1 MAMIIAVDFDGIL
14 CENTFPKIGKPYYP
28 MISFVRELM
37 DEGYEVVLWTSRV
50 EQQLDEA
57 VAWCEDR
64 GLHFCAVNDNA
75 PSNKKKYEGV
85 YSTPTRKIF
94 ADIYIDDHNPVFILW
109 AHRDHGTD
117 GAIEQCINQVKEV
130 ISKWHEEN

>member
-1 MAMIIAVDFDGIL
+1 MIIAVDFDGIL
-14 CENTFPKIGKPYYP
+14 CESAFPKIGKPHYP
-28 MISFVRELM
+28 MVSFVRELI
-37 DEGYEVVLWTSRV
+37 DEGHEVVLWTSRV

-94 ADIYIDDHNPVFILW
+94 ADIYIDDHNPVFMLW
-109 AHRDHGTD
+109 THRDHGTD
-117 GAIEQCINQVKEV
+117 GVIVQYINQVKEV

>member
-1 MAMIIAVDFDGIL
+1 MIIAVDFDGIL
-14 CENTFPKIGKPYYP
+14 CENAFPRIGKPIHP
-28 MISFVRELM
+28 MVSFVRELI
-37 DEGYEVVLWTSRV
+37 DEGHEVVLWTSRV

-85 YSTPTRKIF
+85 YSTPTRKIY
-94 ADIYIDDHNPVFILW
+94 ADVYIDDHDPSFIAFERCWNTDW
-109 AHRDHGTD
+109 AMKNT
-117 GAIEQCINQVKEV
+117 IEYVRRIIQWN
-130 ISKWHEEN
+130 EEN

>member
-1 MAMIIAVDFDGIL
+1 MIIAVDFDGIL
-14 CENTFPKIGKPYYP
+14 CENAFPKIGKPHYP
-28 MISFVRELM
+28 MVSFVRELM
-37 DEGYEVVLWTSRV
+37 DEGHEVVLWTCRV

-57 VAWCEDR
+57 VAWCGDR
-64 GLHFCAVNDNA
+64 GLYFCAVNDNA

-85 YSTPTRKIF
+85 YSTPTRKIH

-109 AHRDHGTD
+109 TYRDHGAD
-117 GAIEQCINQVKEV
+117 GAIKQCINQVKEV